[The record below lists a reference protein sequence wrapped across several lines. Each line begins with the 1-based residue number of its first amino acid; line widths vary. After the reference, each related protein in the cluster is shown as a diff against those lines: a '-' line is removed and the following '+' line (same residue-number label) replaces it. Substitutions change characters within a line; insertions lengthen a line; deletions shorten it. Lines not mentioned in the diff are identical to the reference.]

1 MLKIL
6 FLVKKLVFTL
16 CLLFIFSYQL
26 NAQSNYAELALIDI
40 KQLEESYKSRF
51 DLSGI
56 VKTGE
61 KIYVVSDKPYNNYI
75 YEIKMNDHDWSIENT
90 IEIGLLDQ
98 VDIEAVDHCN
108 GNFYFSNEH
117 GNIIYKMDSTHK
129 IRIVKPYY
137 KGRNIDVASWKKN
150 TGLESLAID
159 CENSIIYAAKERQ
172 ARFIYAV
179 DLKYNNIISKFN
191 IPETESSD
199 FADMKYENGFIYLL
213 ERNGNYISKVDVKTE
228 EVVTKVSYKNICT
241 SAEGKLYEPSKY
253 GMAEAL
259 LLTESE
265 IWIGLDNNGLPV
277 SENAA
282 KKYGMKGTQPV
293 ILRFVRPVGF

>member
-1 MLKIL
+1 MLRIL
-6 FLVKKLVFTL
+6 LLTKKHIFTCCL
-16 CLLFIFSYQL
+16 PLLFACQL
-26 NAQSNYAELALIDI
+26 IAQNRYAELQLIDI
-40 KQLEESYKSRF
+40 KQLKENYGSRF

-56 VKTGE
+56 VKVSDKT
-61 KIYVVSDKPYNNYI
+61 YVVADKPYNNYI
-75 YEIKMNDHDWSIENT
+75 YEIKLNDNDWSIENT

-98 VDIEAVDHCN
+98 VDIEAIDHCN
-108 GNFYFSNEH
+108 GNFYFTNEH
-117 GNIIYKMDSTHK
+117 GNIIYEMNANQK

-137 KGRNIDVASWKKN
+137 KGKNIDIEHWKKN

-172 ARFIYAV
+172 ARFIYTV

-199 FADMKYENGFIYLL
+199 FADMKYENGYIYLL
-213 ERNGNYISKVDVKTE
+213 ERNGNYITKVDVKTE
-228 EVVTKVSYKNICT
+228 QVIAKVSYKNTC
-241 SAEGKLYEPSKY
+241 SSPEGKLYEPSKY

-259 LLTESE
+259 LLTENE
-265 IWIGLDNNGLPV
+265 IWLGLDNNGLTV

-282 KKYGMKGTQPV
+282 KKHSMKGSQPA